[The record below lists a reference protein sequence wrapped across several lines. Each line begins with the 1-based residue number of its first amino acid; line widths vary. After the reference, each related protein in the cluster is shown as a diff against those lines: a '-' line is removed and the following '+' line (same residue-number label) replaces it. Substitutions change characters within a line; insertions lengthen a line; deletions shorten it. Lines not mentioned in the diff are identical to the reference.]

1 MGRAL
6 RRLLLLG
13 LLLLVGG
20 SAHLRAEPAYP
31 VGIRAV
37 EFVTD
42 DHRTLALHLFYPA
55 AAGAVAGP
63 RFVMPFYDRLDLFH
77 DASIAE
83 GRRLSLI
90 MLSHGRGSGGL
101 VYAWLAQALAEHG
114 YVVAAIDHHR
124 ANTYDSSIVYLANKL
139 WQRPVDL
146 RLSIIHLLGDP
157 FWGARLD
164 PDRIGVA
171 GHSQGGS
178 PIDANWAT
186 RASRM
191 AFPSFGKDQT

>member
-83 GRRLSLI
+83 GRRERSAVKR
-90 MLSHGRGSGGL
+90 S
-101 VYAWLAQALAEHG
+101 
-114 YVVAAIDHHR
+114 VA
-124 ANTYDSSIVYLANKL
+124 
-139 WQRPVDL
+139 
-146 RLSIIHLLGDP
+146 
-157 FWGARLD
+157 
-164 PDRIGVA
+164 
-171 GHSQGGS
+171 
-178 PIDANWAT
+178 
-186 RASRM
+186 
-191 AFPSFGKDQT
+191 